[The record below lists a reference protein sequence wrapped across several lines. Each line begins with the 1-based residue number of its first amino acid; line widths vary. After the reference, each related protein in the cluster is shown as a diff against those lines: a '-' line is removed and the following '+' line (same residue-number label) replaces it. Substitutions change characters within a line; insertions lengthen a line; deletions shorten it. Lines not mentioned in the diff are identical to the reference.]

1 MDFQE
6 LARYVVDGEAD
17 ASDQWTQA
25 ALDNGI
31 GPLEIMDKGLIP
43 GMNVVGQRFRDGQ
56 YFIPEVLISARAM
69 NACLKLIR
77 PLIIGQKVASRGE
90 VVIGTVK
97 GDVHDIGKNIVV
109 MMLEGAGFTI
119 HDLGVDVTPEK
130 FVEAVD
136 EHKPQVVALSA
147 MLTTTMTW
155 MKNVIE
161 ALDEAELRQS
171 VKVVVGGAPVT
182 EDFAHLIKADGY
194 ADDGISATD
203 EVKNL
208 LGLE

>member
-1 MDFQE
+1 
-6 LARYVVDGEAD
+6 
-17 ASDQWTQA
+17 
-25 ALDNGI
+25 
-31 GPLEIMDKGLIP
+31 
-43 GMNVVGQRFRDGQ
+43 MNVVGQRFRDGQ

-136 EHKPQVVALSA
+136 KHKPQVVALSA

>member
-77 PLIIGQKVASRGE
+77 PLIIGKL
-90 VVIGTVK
+90 
-97 GDVHDIGKNIVV
+97 N
-109 MMLEGAGFTI
+109 
-119 HDLGVDVTPEK
+119 
-130 FVEAVD
+130 
-136 EHKPQVVALSA
+136 
-147 MLTTTMTW
+147 
-155 MKNVIE
+155 
-161 ALDEAELRQS
+161 
-171 VKVVVGGAPVT
+171 
-182 EDFAHLIKADGY
+182 
-194 ADDGISATD
+194 
-203 EVKNL
+203 
-208 LGLE
+208 